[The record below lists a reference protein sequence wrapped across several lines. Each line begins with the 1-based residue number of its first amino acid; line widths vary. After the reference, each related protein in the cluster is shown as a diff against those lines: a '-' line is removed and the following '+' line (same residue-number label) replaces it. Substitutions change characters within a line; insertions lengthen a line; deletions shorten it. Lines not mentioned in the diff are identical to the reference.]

1 MTPVPDT
8 QTTQGPM
15 TGEEHHR
22 LAELASISEP
32 SPVRS
37 DHPLIRTDHPEVIA
51 VAQVHAILASTAAT
65 EAASRQSGSSAS
77 SPEPPRPCS
86 PTQRLTS
93 SAEEEYP
100 GTREA
105 EFDLAAAGLWYFAAS
120 VVT

>member
-1 MTPVPDT
+1 
-8 QTTQGPM
+8 M

-22 LAELASISEP
+22 LAELASASEP

-37 DHPLIRTDHPEVIA
+37 DHPLIRTDHPEGDRRRPGPCNPRVDRRNRSSLPA
-51 VAQVHAILASTAAT
+51 VRQQRQLSGAA
-65 EAASRQSGSSAS
+65 EALF
-77 SPEPPRPCS
+77 PD
-86 PTQRLTS
+86 QRLTS